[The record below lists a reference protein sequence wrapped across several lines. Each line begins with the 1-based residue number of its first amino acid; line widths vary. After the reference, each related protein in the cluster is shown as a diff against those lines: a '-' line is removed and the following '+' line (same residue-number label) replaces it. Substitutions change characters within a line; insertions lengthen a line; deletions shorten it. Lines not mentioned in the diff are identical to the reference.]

1 MEQPSGRKIKSTCK
15 HMAKCGLTSLS
26 RCKLRKAGLP
36 ECEGCKLVTRASDRW
51 KMIDRKPYRKCRRCG
66 EFRPLSMFYPKKIK
80 KPDGRIYETNES
92 MCKLCRS
99 EKYLKERKE
108 KIWK

>member
-36 ECEGCKLVTRASDRW
+36 ECEGCKLVSRASDRW
-51 KMIDRKPYRKCRRCG
+51 KMIDRN
-66 EFRPLSMFYPKKIK
+66 
-80 KPDGRIYETNES
+80 RIGNAVVVVNS
-92 MCKLCRS
+92 AR
-99 EKYLKERKE
+99 
-108 KIWK
+108 

>member
-1 MEQPSGRKIKSTCK
+1 MEQPSERKIKSTCK

-51 KMIDRKPYRKCRRCG
+51 KMIDRKPYKRCSRCG
-66 EFRPLSMFYPKKIK
+66 EFVSVDDFYVRKVKKNGKLYEYGMSECK
-80 KPDGRIYETNES
+80 KCVSGIRKNQYQ
-92 MCKLCRS
+92 K
-99 EKYLKERKE
+99 RKE
-108 KIWK
+108 KL